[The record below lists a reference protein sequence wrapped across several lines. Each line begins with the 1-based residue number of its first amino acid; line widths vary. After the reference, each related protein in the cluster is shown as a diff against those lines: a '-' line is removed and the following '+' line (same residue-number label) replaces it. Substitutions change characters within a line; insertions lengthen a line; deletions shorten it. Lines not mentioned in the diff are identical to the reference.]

1 MIEPQDAQLSL
12 SRQCELVGLSRSS
25 FYYQPVAPDPFTLE
39 VMHAIDCIYT
49 DRPFYGVR
57 RIWWTL
63 RADGL
68 PVNRKRVHRLMQL
81 MGLQAIYPRKR
92 LSLPDKAHRVYPYL
106 LREVTVDR
114 PDLAWCSDITYLR
127 LRGGFVYL
135 VAVMDWYSRYVLS
148 WRISNT
154 LDAAF
159 CVAALEDALVQGTP
173 DIFNTD
179 QGSQFTS
186 AEFTG
191 CVEAADIRMSMDG
204 RGRYLDNIFIERLW
218 RSLKYEAVYLHEL
231 TDGFKAERVIGE
243 WIDFYN
249 TERPHSALAGA
260 TPAEAHGAGRPVDMM
275 DKPDGLPTS
284 PPAQQQQKDVINT
297 VLAA

>member
-1 MIEPQDAQLSL
+1 M
-12 SRQCELVGLSRSS
+12 
-25 FYYQPVAPDPFTLE
+25 
-39 VMHAIDCIYT
+39 
-49 DRPFYGVR
+49 R

-159 CVAALEDALVQGTP
+159 CVAALEDALAQGTP

-218 RSLKYEAVYLHEL
+218 RSLKYEDIYLKDYESVSAL
-231 TDGFKAERVIGE
+231 IDGVDAYFAL
-243 WIDFYN
+243 YN
-249 TERPHSALAGA
+249 WERPHQSLDYA
-260 TPAEAHGAGRPVDMM
+260 TPAQVYHQGNETQVAAG
-275 DKPDGLPTS
+275 
-284 PPAQQQQKDVINT
+284 
-297 VLAA
+297 